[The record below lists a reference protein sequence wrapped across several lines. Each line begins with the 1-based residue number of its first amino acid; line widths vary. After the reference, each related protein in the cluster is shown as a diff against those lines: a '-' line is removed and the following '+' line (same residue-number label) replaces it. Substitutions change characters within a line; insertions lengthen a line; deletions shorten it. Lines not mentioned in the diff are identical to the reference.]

1 MHYNSIHN
9 MQEAY
14 IEGCFD
20 AAKKN
25 AKDNNDLHLYD
36 FCSARRNFLHE
47 FYYK

>member
-1 MHYNSIHN
+1 MHYNIIAN

-14 IEGCFD
+14 IEGCYD

-25 AKDNNDLHLYD
+25 AIDYNDLHLYD
-36 FCSARRNFLHE
+36 FCRARARFLNE